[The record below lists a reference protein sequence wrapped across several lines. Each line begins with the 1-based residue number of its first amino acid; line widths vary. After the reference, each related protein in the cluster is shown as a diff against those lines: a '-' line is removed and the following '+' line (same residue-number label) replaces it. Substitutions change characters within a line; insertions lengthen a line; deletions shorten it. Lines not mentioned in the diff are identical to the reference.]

1 MSKVTRKNGK
11 STNKIINFITS
22 SQGMPIVLAFVALT
36 IFFVLIRMKGIEQ
49 DYKYN
54 ELVKQIDRVNI
65 ENKELKARKAS
76 HMSVKKLREMANKYN
91 LKEPSNKQI
100 IVIP

>member
-1 MSKVTRKNGK
+1 MTRVTRKSAK
-11 STNKIINFITS
+11 STNKILQFITS
-22 SQGMPIVLAFVALT
+22 SKGLPIVMAFVCLAVFL
-36 IFFVLIRMKGIEQ
+36 VLVRMKGIEQ

-65 ENKELKARKAS
+65 DNKELKAKKAS
-76 HMSVKKLREMANKYN
+76 YISVRKLRAMAKKYN